1 MPECPTCF
9 SNTGDSRF
17 DSLSR
22 GISQGATGEG
32 GVPEKSHPGA
42 KSFILIS
49 MQEAKPGPKVEIGR
63 WDERVRSRPEAVDTP
78 LGQLEALAWILDS
91 SIPVPGTRCRVGLDA
106 VIGLVPVVGDII
118 GAALSTYILFMAS
131 RQGVP
136 RVTLL
141 RMGFNITLEAVV
153 GLIPIAGDLFD
164 FAWKANRRNVEL
176 LRAHIQDPAR
186 ARKGDA
192 IFAAGFMLIA
202 VAVLGLL
209 AWGGFLL
216 GRKLWG
222 LFAS

>member
-1 MPECPTCF
+1 M
-9 SNTGDSRF
+9 N
-17 DSLSR
+17 
-22 GISQGATGEG
+22 EG
-32 GVPEKSHPGA
+32 KS
-42 KSFILIS
+42 
-49 MQEAKPGPKVEIGR
+49 GPKVEVGR
-63 WDERVRSRPEAVDTP
+63 WDEKDRSRPEDANTP
-78 LGQLEALAWILDS
+78 LGRLESLAWLLDS
-91 SIPVPGTRCRVGLDA
+91 SIPVPGTRFRVGLDA
-106 VIGLVPVVGDII
+106 LIGLIPVVGDVV

-141 RMGFNITLEAVV
+141 RMGFNVTLEAVV
-153 GLIPIAGDLFD
+153 GLIPFAGDLFD
-164 FAWKANRRNVEL
+164 FAWKANRRNVDL

-202 VAVLGLL
+202 AAVLGLL
-209 AWGGFLL
+209 AWSGFLL

>member
-1 MPECPTCF
+1 MNE
-9 SNTGDSRF
+9 R
-17 DSLSR
+17 
-22 GISQGATGEG
+22 
-32 GVPEKSHPGA
+32 
-42 KSFILIS
+42 
-49 MQEAKPGPKVEIGR
+49 KPAPKVEVGR
-63 WDERVRSRPEAVDTP
+63 WDEKDRPRPEDAGTP

-91 SIPVPGTRCRVGLDA
+91 SIPVPGTRFRVGLDA
-106 VIGLVPVVGDII
+106 VIGLIPVVGDVV
-118 GAALSTYILFMAS
+118 GAALSTYILYMAA
-131 RQGVP
+131 RQGIP

-141 RMGFNITLEAVV
+141 RMGFNVTLEAVV
-153 GLIPIAGDLFD
+153 GLIPFAGDLFD

-176 LRAHIQDPAR
+176 LRAHIQDPER

-222 LFAS
+222 LFT